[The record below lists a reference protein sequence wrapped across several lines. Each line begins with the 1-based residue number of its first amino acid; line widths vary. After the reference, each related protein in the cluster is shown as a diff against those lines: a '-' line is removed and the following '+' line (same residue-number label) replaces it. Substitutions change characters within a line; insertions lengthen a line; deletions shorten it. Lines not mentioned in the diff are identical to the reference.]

1 MKPGK
6 IWWLLKIH
14 PWLPWNNTKFTK
26 LLKWKGR
33 FTNLEYNRNDQFF
46 VHMKLNKFAYI
57 YILNHLEIILKNNEK
72 NTRKFPKKPGNI
84 MEFFQSEKVGTL
96 IISIVQPEFTN
107 KSSQNN
113 RGFSLLDS
121 AQWSKQTIHFLHLYI
136 LSFSLHIRCCRWRLW
151 WYLRGTSWPAWTTS
165 FGPGKQS
172 GNHSVKS
179 KIKQEAKS
187 AVITVLLACTH

>member
-1 MKPGK
+1 
-6 IWWLLKIH
+6 
-14 PWLPWNNTKFTK
+14 
-26 LLKWKGR
+26 
-33 FTNLEYNRNDQFF
+33 
-46 VHMKLNKFAYI
+46 MKLNKFAYI

-121 AQWSKQTIHFLHLYI
+121 AQ
-136 LSFSLHIRCCRWRLW
+136 
-151 WYLRGTSWPAWTTS
+151 
-165 FGPGKQS
+165 
-172 GNHSVKS
+172 
-179 KIKQEAKS
+179 
-187 AVITVLLACTH
+187 